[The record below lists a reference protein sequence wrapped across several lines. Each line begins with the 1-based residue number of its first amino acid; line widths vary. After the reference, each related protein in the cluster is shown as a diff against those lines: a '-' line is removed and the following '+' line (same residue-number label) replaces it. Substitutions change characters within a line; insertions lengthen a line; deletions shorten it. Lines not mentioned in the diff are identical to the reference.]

1 MKQWLRTLF
10 ALPVSCGVAAGAPP
24 KDYEELKAIDE
35 RRNCEFQL
43 PARVV
48 YAGDSS
54 LLGACLERLGKKDA
68 IIDELRITSG
78 GGDAW
83 VTLELA
89 RGLRGKL
96 DLIVVDALCASSCAN
111 YLVPAAK
118 RVRIEPGSYVLLHGS
133 LSHRDATPQHDAI
146 RKSVAEQMRARPGGE
161 NLTDEAV
168 ATIAQQAIDTLHAD
182 LTARIP
188 VQDAFARETLA
199 CDDWLDLW
207 EHFGGRHPPEGVYWL
222 MVTPEMAARCLKIA
236 KVDAFW
242 SPEAQEAFNPELGF
256 FRALK

>member
-10 ALPVSCGVAAGAPP
+10 ALPVSWGVAMAAPP
-24 KDYEELKAIDE
+24 KGYEELKAIAD
-35 RRNCEFQL
+35 RQSCEFQR
-43 PARVV
+43 PARIV

-68 IIDELRITSG
+68 VVDELRITSG

-89 RGLRGKL
+89 RALRGKL
-96 DLIVVDALCASSCAN
+96 DLIVVEGLCASSCAN
-111 YLVPAAK
+111 YLVPAAQ

-146 RKSVAEQMRARPGGE
+146 RKSVAEQMRAKPGNE
-161 NLTDEAV
+161 NLSDEAV
-168 ATIAQQAIDTLHAD
+168 SAIARQAIDQLHAD

-188 VQDAFARETLA
+188 VQDAFARETLG

-207 EHFGGRHPPEGVYWL
+207 AHFGGQHPPDGVYWL

-236 KVDAFW
+236 KIDAFW
-242 SPEAQEAFNPELGF
+242 APEARDAFNPELGF

>member
-10 ALPVSCGVAAGAPP
+10 ALPVLCGAATGAPP
-24 KDYEELKAIDE
+24 KDFEELKAIAD
-35 RRNCEFQL
+35 RRTCEFQQ
-43 PARVV
+43 PGRVV

-54 LLGACLERLGKKDA
+54 QLGACLERLGKKDA
-68 IIDELRITSG
+68 SIDELRITSG

-89 RGLRGKL
+89 RALRGRL
-96 DLIVVDALCASSCAN
+96 DLIVVDGLCASSCAN

-118 RVRIEPGSYVLLHGS
+118 RVRIEPHSYVLLHGS
-133 LSHRDATPQHDAI
+133 LSQRDATPQHDAI
-146 RKSVAEQMRARPGGE
+146 RKSVAEQMRAKPGNE

-168 ATIAQQAIDTLHAD
+168 SKIAQQAIDQLHAD

-188 VQDAFARETLA
+188 VQEAFARDTLA

-207 EHFGGRHPPEGVYWL
+207 AHFGGQHPPDGVYWL
-222 MVTPEMAARCLKIA
+222 MVTPEMAARCLKTA
-236 KVDAFW
+236 KVEAFW
-242 SPEAQEAFNPELGF
+242 PPEARVAFNPELGF